1 MEPNPADNFIMTNSH
16 HLLRQLR
23 KESPLDQKDVAVLL
37 DMQASNLIRYEQGH
51 RNPPPEILLTY
62 HMLFD
67 TSLLDILA
75 PSYKHVADTLKT
87 RSKKLIAEL
96 EAQQSPKSLYKLH
109 YLNEIVNRLNTT
121 TPYE

>member
-1 MEPNPADNFIMTNSH
+1 MTDSH
-16 HLLRQLR
+16 HLLQRLRQ
-23 KESPLDQKDVAVLL
+23 ESPLDQKDVAVLL
-37 DMQASNLIRYEQGH
+37 DMQASNLVRYERGY

-87 RSKKLIAEL
+87 RSRKLIAEL
-96 EAQQSPKSLYKLH
+96 EAQQSPKSLYKLN
-109 YLNEIVNRLNTT
+109 YLREIVNRLNSA
-121 TPYE
+121 TPYGSRK

>member
-1 MEPNPADNFIMTNSH
+1 MKDSI
-16 HLLRQLR
+16 HLLRRLR
-23 KESPLDQKDVAVLL
+23 KESPLNQKDVAILL

-51 RNPPPEILLTY
+51 RNPTPEILLTY

-96 EAQQSPKSLYKLH
+96 EVQESPKSLYKLH
-109 YLNEIVNRLNTT
+109 YLNEIVNRLNIA
-121 TPYE
+121 TPYESRV

>member
-1 MEPNPADNFIMTNSH
+1 MKHSH
-16 HLLRQLR
+16 HLLKRLR
-23 KESPLDQKDVAVLL
+23 KESPLDQKDVATLL
-37 DMQASNLIRYEQGH
+37 DMQASNLVRYEQGH
-51 RNPPPEILLTY
+51 RNPPSELLLTY

-96 EAQQSPKSLYKLH
+96 TVQQSKKSLIKLTFI
-109 YLNEIVNRLNTT
+109 NEIVNRLNTIV
-121 TPYE
+121 PYESSN